1 MHRLPSLKR
10 VILRVQASSLTTL
23 VFLKTAVTNAR
34 GTMQAKQKGEEAQ
47 AAAHTCLAGHSR
59 GDFRLI
65 IPSTGTSKWERHQS
79 PCFFTF
85 QAMAVTQRAVASQTN
100 EVSM

>member
-1 MHRLPSLKR
+1 MHNLHVLKR
-10 VILRVQASSLTTL
+10 ILRMQASSLTSL

-65 IPSTGTSKWERHQS
+65 SLSTSTSTWERQQS
-79 PCFFTF
+79 PCFFAF
-85 QAMAVTQRAVASQTN
+85 QAMAVTQWAVAS
-100 EVSM
+100 